1 MVSSHKLS
9 SLADHKEEI
18 LRFKKYRANAMNGES
33 AVVLYCM
40 QRIYRNRIAYKIQ
53 CNLINQSVSSQS
65 IIFTRS
71 RKYIVPIIMQ
81 TFSISEHSFLF
92 GSQIEYLRTHKS
104 LVHQYI
110 AGEVAKAFFVRNI
123 NNYPDILKSNMSMLL
138 YVQNKLYY

>member
-92 GSQIEYLRTHKS
+92 GSQIEYLRTHWS

-138 YVQNKLYY
+138 YV

>member
-1 MVSSHKLS
+1 MPCISFSEILRIRKQFFRFMVSSHKLS

-65 IIFTRS
+65 IIFKRS
-71 RKYIVPIIMQ
+71 RKYD
-81 TFSISEHSFLF
+81 
-92 GSQIEYLRTHKS
+92 R
-104 LVHQYI
+104 
-110 AGEVAKAFFVRNI
+110 A
-123 NNYPDILKSNMSMLL
+123 NNYANVLDF
-138 YVQNKLYY
+138 